1 MKKNPSW
8 PVVIGPLE
16 SFVAGYREELLDR
29 LGDFLLGGVNAHVPV
44 RRPQQVAGRT

>member
-16 SFVAGYREELLDR
+16 SFAAGYRGAARPVGL
-29 LGDFLLGGVNAHVPV
+29 FALGGVNAHVPV